1 MSDQPRLDG
10 SSPATGGGISSDSAT
25 TASGRSRGH
34 FFIWV
39 AVLAVVLAALLHESL
54 FGGKGLSPA
63 SGVLDFPPWHQTNGP
78 FNWLLADQYNVF
90 VTQKEFV
97 HQQFWQG
104 HFPLWNPYL
113 DCGLPNLASVQGA
126 LLFPINLL
134 VLMPLGPFY
143 GGGLA
148 AFLKLFLAGWFMML
162 YLRVLGASNQ
172 AAFLSGLVFSLSSYM
187 IVWLGHPHVNSAMCL
202 PLLLYLI
209 ELAFRSRRSGGLGRM
224 TASGLRV
231 WAGFA
236 AVFGCMLLGGH
247 PPTMVHVTLFMGI
260 YFLFRLVEHRRERPW
275 PQAGWLLGAMVLGF
289 LLAAPAILPY
299 LEYYHYSSTGISS
312 HILQRSTSR
321 LPLNTLIL
329 YLFPHLSG
337 SPVEGFEETMLRL
350 GIGNLLPNFSERTGY
365 VGILP
370 LLFALYAVVGH
381 RQRLTVFYGLVT
393 LVSLLGIYGVPP
405 LPAVMGTL
413 PVLRDVNPTRLILL
427 ISFSVA
433 TLAGLGWDRFQR
445 DAPGR
450 RTVWVVAGFWLLI
463 GLVLLWLWHQIA
475 SRWSNLD
482 AAHRSFLLPQFLML
496 AGSLAASGILFLRFL
511 NRRRGWGPVIVLAW
525 VAVDLLVSG
534 RGFNPAISRDCYYP
548 ATPAI
553 RWLKQQKPA
562 GFRILGEKY
571 VLVPNTAQVFG
582 LRDARGYDF
591 NAVRRYEELIDGQAG
606 NFFFYNSAPSLP
618 KPFQLLSAK
627 YVLSFQSPPPDPG
640 QFELVYSNEVN
651 IYRYRAFRERALAVF
666 DCRVERDQSALLETV
681 RSGAFD
687 PARVLLLEEEP
698 ERDKSFSR
706 SPTTAV
712 GTNAAVR
719 IVSDEADEVSI
730 KTFMPQPGFL
740 LLLDTCFPGWTARV
754 NGLPT
759 HIFRADFNFRAV
771 ALPAGNSTV
780 RFVYQPRSF
789 RLGVVLCVISV
800 LILAVAWFWP
810 HKPRA
815 PASVIAGGE
824 SQTG

>member
-10 SSPATGGGISSDSAT
+10 PSPATGGGISSDSAT
-25 TASGRSRGH
+25 TASSRSRSH

-39 AVLAVVLAALLHESL
+39 AVLAVVLVALLHDSL
-54 FGGKGLSPA
+54 FGGRGLSPA
-63 SGVLDFPPWHQTNGP
+63 SGALDFPPWHQTNGP

-104 HFPLWNPYL
+104 HFPLWNPCL

-126 LLFPINLL
+126 LLFPVNLL

-148 AFLKLFLAGWFMML
+148 AFLKLFLAGWFTML
-162 YLRVLGASNQ
+162 YLRVLGVSNQ
-172 AAFLSGLVFSLSSYM
+172 GAFLSGLVFSLSSYM

-209 ELAFRSRRSGGLGRM
+209 ELAFRSRRSDGQGSM

-231 WAGFA
+231 WVGFA
-236 AVFGCMLLGGH
+236 VVFGCMLLGGH

-289 LLAAPAILPY
+289 LLAAPAIMPY

-321 LPLNTLIL
+321 LLPNTLIL

-350 GIGNLLPNFSERTGY
+350 GIGKLLTNFSERTGY

-370 LLFALYAVVGH
+370 LLLALYAVISCRH
-381 RQRLTVFYGLVT
+381 RLTFFYGLVT
-393 LVSLLGIYGVPP
+393 LVSLLGVYGVPP
-405 LPAVMGTL
+405 LPAIMGAL

-450 RTVWVVAGFWLLI
+450 RTVWVVAGFWMLI
-463 GLVLLWLWHQIA
+463 GLVLLWLWHEIA

-482 AAHRSFLLPQFLML
+482 AAHRSFLRPQFFML
-496 AGSLAASGILFLRFL
+496 AGSLVASGVLFLRFL

-525 VAVDLLVSG
+525 VAVDLLASG

-548 ATPAI
+548 TTPAI
-553 RWLKQQKPA
+553 RWLKQQEPA
-562 GFRILGEKY
+562 GFRIFGEKF

-618 KPFQLLSAK
+618 KPFQLLGVK
-627 YVLSFQSPPPDPG
+627 YVLSFQLPPPDPG
-640 QFELVYSNEVN
+640 LFELVYSNEVT

-666 DCRVERDQSALLETV
+666 DCRVEPDRASLLETV
-681 RSGAFD
+681 RSGTFD
-687 PARVLLLEEEP
+687 PARLLLLEEEP
-698 ERDKSFSR
+698 ERDKIVSR
-706 SPTTAV
+706 DQTPSA

-719 IVSDEADEVSI
+719 IVSDEADEVSL
-730 KTFMPQPGFL
+730 KAFVPQPGFL
-740 LLLDTCFPGWTARV
+740 LLLDTYFPGWTATV
-754 NGLPT
+754 NGLSA
-759 HIFRADFNFRAV
+759 HLFRADYNFRAV
-771 ALPAGNSTV
+771 ELPAGNSTV
-780 RFVYQPRSF
+780 RFVYQPLSF
-789 RLGVVLCVISV
+789 RLGVILCLISV
-800 LILAVAWFWP
+800 LILAAAWFWP
-810 HKPRA
+810 QKSRA
-815 PASVIAGGE
+815 AESAAIRDESFAG
-824 SQTG
+824 